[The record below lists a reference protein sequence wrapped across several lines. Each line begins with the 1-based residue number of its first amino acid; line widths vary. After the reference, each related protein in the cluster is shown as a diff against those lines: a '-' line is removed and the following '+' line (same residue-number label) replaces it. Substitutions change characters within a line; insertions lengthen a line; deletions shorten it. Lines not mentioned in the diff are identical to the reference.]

1 MKKEAYLKMMDM
13 HKLADW
19 TTDTAKSW
27 TKQTYPSIEAVIKEE
42 PSYKFQAPIK
52 GIGKGGTPVAD
63 LSNRL
68 SYETQSLLASYIGKL
83 RAKPYKYLREGFK
96 EAYSSPTNWLK
107 FLIKGK

>member
-1 MKKEAYLKMMDM
+1 MKKEAYLKLMNM

-19 TTDTAKSW
+19 TINTAKSW
-27 TKQTYPSIEAVIKEE
+27 AKQTYPSIEAAIKEE
-42 PSYKFQAPIK
+42 PSYKFQDPIK

-83 RAKPYKYLREGFK
+83 RASPQKYLKEGFK
-96 EAYSSPTNWLK
+96 EAYSSPANWLR